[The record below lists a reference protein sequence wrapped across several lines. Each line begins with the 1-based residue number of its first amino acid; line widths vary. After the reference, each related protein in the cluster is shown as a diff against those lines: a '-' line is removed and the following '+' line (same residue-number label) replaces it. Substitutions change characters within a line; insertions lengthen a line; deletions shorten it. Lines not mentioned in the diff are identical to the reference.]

1 MQQCAKKMVELAVAE
16 GFDGVEVD
24 FEALGNEDEIWYS
37 YVDFVTCLYQMTQER
52 ALDLRIVLE
61 PSFRLKGFCWPDGP
75 EYVVMCYNLHGKTT
89 EAGDR
94 ANKEFLLE
102 LVDKMEQMPGEPNFA
117 LATGGYDFK
126 ADGTVVGV
134 TAKEAEE
141 LFMKT
146 PGEAPMRDE
155 NSGQLYFGYIDDEDL
170 IHYVWYSDIDTI
182 KYWMDVIKSTG
193 HNNFT
198 IFKVGG
204 TL

>member
-1 MQQCAKKMVELAVAE
+1 MGCS
-16 GFDGVEVD
+16 GVEVD

-37 YVDFVTCLYQMTQER
+37 YVDFVTYLYQLTQER
-52 ALDLRIVLE
+52 GLDLRIVLE
-61 PSFRLKGFCWPDGP
+61 PAFRLKGFSWPDGP

-94 ANKEFLLE
+94 ANKDFLLE

-117 LATGGYDFK
+117 LATGGYDFCE
-126 ADGTVVGV
+126 DGIVVGV
-134 TAKEAEE
+134 TAREAEA
-141 LFMKT
+141 LFLKT
-146 PGEAPMRDE
+146 PGDEPMRDE
-155 NSGQLYFGYIDDEDL
+155 KSGQLYFGYIDDEDM

-193 HNNFT
+193 HDNFT